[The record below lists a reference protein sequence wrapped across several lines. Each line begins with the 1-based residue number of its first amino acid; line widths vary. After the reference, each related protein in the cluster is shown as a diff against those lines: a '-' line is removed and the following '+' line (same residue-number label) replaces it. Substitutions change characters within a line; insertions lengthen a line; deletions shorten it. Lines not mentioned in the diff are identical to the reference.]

1 MDQTNRAGSESEA
14 RERALHRA
22 RELRSFY
29 SHALIYVLVNSGL
42 FLLNLLTGDGWWFY
56 WPLFGWGVGLGIH
69 ALTVFGQFGPF
80 SSDWEERKAD
90 EILRREQDRDV
101 R

>member
-1 MDQTNRAGSESEA
+1 MAQSNPPDSDAEA

-29 SHALIYVLVNSGL
+29 SHAIVFVLAISWL
-42 FLLNLLTGDGWWFY
+42 FLIDLLTGDGWWFY
-56 WPLFGWGVGLGIH
+56 WPLFGWGIVVALH
-69 ALTVFGQFGPF
+69 AISTFGQVGPF
-80 SSDWEERKAD
+80 SGDWEERKAD
-90 EILRREQDRDV
+90 EILRRERDRDA